1 MDREVAERVS
11 SAFAVVAA
19 LCVGLFL
26 GGKYCA
32 EVAPV
37 AEPVQEVAPEKVCP
51 EPAPC
56 FTEVD
61 MDLPDARAPV
71 PEDEMPV
78 PKTPARRELPE
89 APPVLEPKLK
99 QRLLAFVRDNAS
111 ELKPCREP
119 QGAVRLGVVLDVQPD
134 GRVKRVSFQAGK
146 DELEPQTLECLRT
159 RILEWQVPEEF
170 FSEDQRVMFS
180 LIL

>member
-1 MDREVAERVS
+1 MDREVAERVG
-11 SAFAVVAA
+11 SAFAVVGA

-26 GGKYCA
+26 GGRYCA
-32 EVAPV
+32 EVPPVVEPAP
-37 AEPVQEVAPEKVCP
+37 EVAPEKVCP

-56 FTEVD
+56 LNDVD
-61 MDLPDARAPV
+61 INPPDAPVSAP
-71 PEDEMPV
+71 EEEMPQ
-78 PKTPARRELPE
+78 PKKPARRELPE

-119 QGAVRLGVVLDVQPD
+119 QGAVRLGVLLDVQPD

>member
-11 SAFAVVAA
+11 SALAVVAA

-32 EVAPV
+32 EVPPVVEPAP
-37 AEPVQEVAPEKVCP
+37 EVTPEKVCP
-51 EPAPC
+51 EPTPC
-56 FTEVD
+56 LDDVD
-61 MDLPDARAPV
+61 MDPPDAPAPA
-71 PEDEMPV
+71 PEEEMPE

-111 ELKPCREP
+111 ELKRCREP
-119 QGAVRLGVVLDVQPD
+119 QGAVRLGVLLDVQPD

-159 RILEWQVPEEF
+159 RILEWEVPEEF